1 MAQGKDKKTPKAGA
15 DSKVEKNSQSDV
27 SNEQNNEQ
35 SKEKNKE
42 KNKEKS
48 KAAQKTANANAEIE
62 KLEAELKAQAAL
74 SAASSKPMS
83 SSQETKK
90 PSSSQPDVKPSSNP
104 SSGSSS
110 GSNSQP
116 DVKPASGSGSGST
129 PNSSSRVPANKTK
142 KPFSWL
148 ALFAFLFSLVAVS
161 GVAYLWW
168 QAQQF
173 TQTQQKDLEQTKT
186 LAEQSY
192 QQTRNTLQNVQD
204 NLAQLQLNQQRGNDF
219 VLNTQQSLQSLN
231 NRIKELGQSQ
241 PNTWLAAE
249 SLYLVNLAEHRLLI
263 EKDTAT
269 AVQLLL
275 AANVRLVAMQDPSV
289 FYIRTAISE
298 DIAVLNSIVQPD
310 TESSFLAISGV
321 ISQLETLPLARK
333 YTPDPVANESKPQVS
348 EDISDWKQNLANS
361 VERFMGNFV
370 TITRRDTPIEPE
382 LPPKQQWFVRANVTS
397 QLLAAQNASLNYK
410 QKIYQT
416 SIDQS
421 LTWLRQYF
429 DLSSPAVISAI
440 TTLEAIQNK
449 QVELQLPAGLTTQPL
464 LKAYVAQQLNLQS
477 ITEAGNE

>member
-1 MAQGKDKKTPKAGA
+1 MAQGKDNKTPKAGA
-15 DSKVEKNSQSDV
+15 DSKVEKNTQSDV
-27 SNEQNNEQ
+27 SNEQNKEQ

-42 KNKEKS
+42 KS
-48 KAAQKTANANAEIE
+48 KADQKTAKANAEIE

-74 SAASSKPMS
+74 SAASSKPTS

-90 PSSSQPDVKPSSNP
+90 PSSSKPDVKPSSSP
-104 SSGSSS
+104 GSGSSS
-110 GSNSQP
+110 GSS
-116 DVKPASGSGSGST
+116 ST
-129 PNSSSRVPANKTK
+129 HNTSSRVPAKKTK

>member
-15 DSKVEKNSQSDV
+15 DSKVEKNTQSDV
-27 SNEQNNEQ
+27 SNEQ
-35 SKEKNKE
+35 S
-42 KNKEKS
+42 KEKS
-48 KAAQKTANANAEIE
+48 KAAQKTATANAEIE

-74 SAASSKPMS
+74 SAASSKPTS

-90 PSSSQPDVKPSSNP
+90 PSSSQPDVKPNSGKSSG
-104 SSGSSS
+104 SGSSS
-110 GSNSQP
+110 S
-116 DVKPASGSGSGST
+116 ST
-129 PNSSSRVPANKTK
+129 PNTSSPRTSQKTK

-173 TQTQQKDLEQTKT
+173 TQVQQKDLEQTKT

-333 YTPDPVANESKPQVS
+333 YTPDPVANESKPEVS
-348 EDISDWKQNLANS
+348 EDIGDWKQNLMNS

-382 LPPKQQWFVRANVTS
+382 LPPKQQWFVRANVMS

-410 QKIYQT
+410 QKVYQT

-429 DLSSPAVISAI
+429 DLTSPAVISAI

-449 QVELQLPAGLTTQPL
+449 QIELQLPAGLTTQPV
-464 LKAYVAQQLNLQS
+464 LKAYVAQQLNLQNT
-477 ITEAGNE
+477 TEAGNE